1 MIFYFFYFLRIIY
14 THPMDL
20 KPKITVHAILRYIC
34 LYYFNDEDNIVNQKK
49 VKISSKGS
57 YSWYKAS

>member
-14 THPMDL
+14 TNPMDL

-49 VKISSKGS
+49 VKIS
-57 YSWYKAS
+57 